1 MRQVIYPTFESKI
14 FNRTFI
20 SNDLQDLSLED
31 LVLLQDEVNVELEDA
46 KWRYKTLPR
55 QDKIEGTCWVIQ
67 DYKRLKIFH
76 TALKRI
82 VYYKTKSKNC
92 GLEKCKDAWKK
103 RALILGEQLG
113 YTKQQ
118 VKELVPVE

>member
-1 MRQVIYPTFESKI
+1 MHQVIYPTFESKI
-14 FNRTFI
+14 FNSTFV

-82 VYYKTKSKNC
+82 VYYKTKSKN
-92 GLEKCKDAWKK
+92 
-103 RALILGEQLG
+103 
-113 YTKQQ
+113 
-118 VKELVPVE
+118 